1 VIGPP
6 ARYSARPVQ
15 SPRILIN
22 ALSVTQGGGRSYI
35 RNLLRE
41 LERDS
46 RGFDFTVIGAADQ
59 LTAEDT
65 GAIEAVRVALPRSV
79 RLPYR
84 IFYEVAILPLR
95 ALAFDL
101 LYCVADISPFVSYT
115 PTVVALRNLNIYDHR
130 FYDDARIHML
140 ERLVRLGNRRA
151 RRIVFPTRAAAEQVA
166 RVVPVPEGRAVVI
179 PHGISPEAFAVPSP
193 PRGSAEVPYLF
204 LAASLEWHKNVPVLV
219 ESLRYVSDPRLEV
232 WIAGSEEIDPPCAA
246 DVRRVVDRLG
256 LRARV
261 RFLGPVS
268 YREILGYYRG
278 AVAFVFPSFLES
290 FGHPLLEAML
300 AETPIVAADIPS
312 FHEVAGEAAL
322 YFPPQDPVA
331 LARTVDLLRSEPAA
345 TRARVERGRALA
357 QGYSW
362 QRSVDRLC
370 EVFREV
376 LLDSGGSS

>member
-1 VIGPP
+1 M
-6 ARYSARPVQ
+6 RKR
-15 SPRILIN
+15 RILIN

-41 LERDS
+41 LERDP
-46 RGFDFTVIGAADQ
+46 RGFEFTVIGAADQ
-59 LTAEDT
+59 LTPEDT
-65 GAIEAVRVALPRSV
+65 GEIEAVRVTLPGSA
-79 RLPYR
+79 RLPFR
-84 IFYEVAILPLR
+84 IFYEVVILPLR

-101 LYCVADISPFVSYT
+101 LYCVADISPFVTLT

-151 RRIVFPTRAAAEQVA
+151 RRIVFPTRAAADLVA
-166 RVVPVPEGRAVVI
+166 RAVTVPKGRAIVI
-179 PHGISPEAFAVPSP
+179 PHGISPEAFAVGAPRP
-193 PRGSAEVPYLF
+193 PADVPYLF
-204 LAASLEWHKNVPVLV
+204 LAASLEWHKNVPVLI
-219 ESLRYVSDPRLEV
+219 ESLRYVADPRLEV

-246 DVRRVVDRLG
+246 EVRRVVARLG
-256 LRARV
+256 LEDRV
-261 RFLGPVS
+261 RFLGAVS
-268 YREILGYYRG
+268 YREILAYYRG

-322 YFPPQDPVA
+322 YFPPEDPVA
-331 LARTVDLLRSEPAA
+331 LARAVERLRSEPEA
-345 TRARVERGRALA
+345 TRGRVERGRALA

-376 LLDSGGSS
+376 LSESGASP